1 MVFILMEI
9 KGYQLVGG
17 EREFGSVIR
26 IGEEK
31 FSFVQGDEWV
41 SDRGWGCDDL
51 DLAEKIENVFKSFPG
66 DQGVGW
72 SVFEVLGWFRDRG
85 IIPLAVSSVGG
96 VLTIS
101 NGDGR
106 FHREYRKKDLRALWE
121 EDARAVL
128 NEVEDVMK
136 ACCEWFE
143 KHGALDEVRIN
154 LLGGILRVLWSDGKV
169 SVTKLRRIFYVV

>member
-1 MVFILMEI
+1 MEI
-9 KGYQLVGG
+9 KGYQVVGG
-17 EREFGSVIR
+17 QREFGSVIR
-26 IGEEK
+26 IGEQK
-31 FSFVQGDEWV
+31 FSFLHGDQWV
-41 SDRGWGCDDL
+41 SERGWGYDEL
-51 DLAEKIENVFKSFPG
+51 DLVEKIENVFKSFPG
-66 DQGVGW
+66 EQGVGW

-106 FHREYRKKDLRALWE
+106 FHCEYRKKDLWDLWE
-121 EDARAVL
+121 EESGEVL
-128 NEVEDVMK
+128 NGVENVME

-154 LLGGILRVLWSDGKV
+154 LLGGILRVSWGDGKV